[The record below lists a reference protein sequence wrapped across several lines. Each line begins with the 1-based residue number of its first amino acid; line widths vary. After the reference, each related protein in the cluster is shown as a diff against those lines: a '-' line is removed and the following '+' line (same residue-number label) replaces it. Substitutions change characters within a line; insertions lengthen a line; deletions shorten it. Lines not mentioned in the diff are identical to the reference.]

1 MAEDRP
7 ATQRDAASKY
17 DKIVLET
24 KQPAVMF
31 PEASHP
37 EDDLWQPGKSCFLFV
52 SDAQSV
58 VNALNGH
65 APLQRP
71 EHRPLFERVSR
82 NVSNL
87 LRDGW
92 QPPRVWHDPFN
103 WRPREYNVRADAVCN
118 AVLDCGCDIR
128 YVTEDLPAIQ
138 ALRPNYLVY
147 TDGGSRYRG
156 TSAYAWIIYAAMFD
170 GRSWVYLT
178 VALCGRLLRSD
189 EWSFTLES
197 LAIEAASEMLVDLV
211 IAGKA
216 PAL

>member
-1 MAEDRP
+1 M
-7 ATQRDAASKY
+7 
-17 DKIVLET
+17 
-24 KQPAVMF
+24 
-31 PEASHP
+31 
-37 EDDLWQPGKSCFLFV
+37 
-52 SDAQSV
+52 
-58 VNALNGH
+58 
-65 APLQRP
+65 
-71 EHRPLFERVSR
+71 
-82 NVSNL
+82 
-87 LRDGW
+87 
-92 QPPRVWHDPFN
+92 WHDPFN

-178 VALCGRLLRSD
+178 VALCGRPLKTD
-189 EWSFTLES
+189 EWSFLLES
-197 LAIEAASEMLVDLV
+197 LAIEAASEMLVDFV